1 MTPERAAPSGTV
13 TFLFSDIEGSSQLER
28 RVGTAAYVTLLAR
41 HRAILRTA
49 FIAHEGLE
57 QSTEGDSFFV
67 VFETA
72 SAAIQAAVE
81 AQLGLAAA
89 DWPEG
94 APVRVRIGLH
104 SGEATQTAE
113 GYVGIEIN
121 RAARI
126 VAAAHGGQIVASS
139 TTRLLALGSLS
150 TSGPAAAGFLDLG
163 ARELR
168 DVGRSHLFQVTWPG
182 LPTDFP
188 PLRAG
193 GVPFDGLPAQA
204 TSFIGRSA
212 EVAEVAALLGR
223 VRLLTLTG
231 AGGTGKTRLSLAAA
245 TAALGQFRDGAAW
258 AGLSPIADAALVP
271 AAIAQALGIADD
283 GTRDV
288 DDAIVERLADA
299 DVLLVLDN
307 FEQVAAAAP
316 VVGRLLARTSGL
328 HILVTSRSILHL
340 AGEQEYPVPPLAVPE
355 TAETADLALL
365 ARNEAVALFVER
377 VRAIRPDFVLTPDTA
392 PTIAAI
398 CIRLDGL
405 PLAIE
410 LAAARMRVLSPTA
423 LLDRLEASLA
433 VLSGGARDLPAR
445 QQTLRGAIA
454 WSYDLLDPAAQTLFR
469 QLGVFAGGWSLEA
482 AEAVCEVDR
491 QSTPDLL
498 DALSALAEQSLVRS
512 VESPTGEPRFRMLRA
527 LREFGL
533 EQLTEAGELVAVH
546 ERHLAF
552 VAALAE
558 AAERQLMGAESQIW
572 LDRLDLERDNIRVAL
587 RWALESDQIDT
598 GLRLAGQL
606 WRFWHRRGHLG
617 EGLTM
622 TQELL
627 RCPAAQHP
635 SAARAKALNGAG
647 GLAYWRNDFAAAR
660 ALYEEQLAIARS
672 LDDRPATAEALY
684 NLGYL
689 AAIPH
694 DLGLA
699 TRLFEESR
707 AIYEELD
714 DRRQVAACIVS
725 LGMVAGLRTERST
738 ADIEQVRAAMTDV
751 LLMTRSL
758 DDRFWTGTALRIRAR
773 ALFLLGDMA
782 AARADALEAL
792 ELFGQSGDP
801 SGVAMTLDDL
811 GAIALSAGNP
821 AQALEHGGAAAG
833 LRDRIAGG
841 APPSLVD
848 NLAYVEPARAALP
861 AGEAEAAWSLG
872 RGRSLDEA
880 VAHARSLR
888 PIQALPPRPVGR

>member
-1 MTPERAAPSGTV
+1 MTPERPVPSGAV

-41 HRAILRTA
+41 HRTVLRTA
-49 FIAHEGLE
+49 FAAHDGVE
-57 QSTEGDSFFV
+57 QGTEGDSFFV
-67 VFETA
+67 VFA
-72 SAAIQAAVE
+72 SAAAAVQAAVD

-89 DWPEG
+89 EWPDG
-94 APVRVRIGLH
+94 ASLRVRIGLH

-126 VAAAHGGQIVASS
+126 AAAAHGGQIVASS
-139 TTRLLALGSLS
+139 TTRDLALGSLS
-150 TSGPAAAGFLDLG
+150 APGPTLVGFLDLG

-168 DVGRSHLFQVTWPG
+168 DVGRSHLFQVSGPG

-193 GVPFDGLPAQA
+193 GAPFDALPAQP

-212 EVAEVAALLGR
+212 EVAEVAALLVR
-223 VRLLTLTG
+223 TRLLTLTG
-231 AGGTGKTRLSLAAA
+231 PGGTGKTRLSLAAA
-245 TAALGQFRDGAAW
+245 TATLDQFPDGAAW

-271 AAIAQALGIADD
+271 TAIAQALGIADD
-283 GTRDV
+283 GSRDV
-288 DDAIVERLADA
+288 EDAIVERLASA
-299 DVLLVLDN
+299 DVLLMLDN
-307 FEQVAAAAP
+307 FEQVSAAAP
-316 VVGRLLARTSGL
+316 VVGRLLAGTSGL
-328 HILVTSRSILHL
+328 RILVTSRSILHL

-377 VRAIRPDFVLTPDTA
+377 VRAIRPDFVLTPDMA

-423 LLDRLEASLA
+423 LLDRLEASLT

-454 WSYDLLDPAAQTLFR
+454 WSYDLLDPDARTLFR

-482 AEAVCEVDR
+482 AEAVCRVDR

-498 DALSALAEQSLVRS
+498 DGLSALTEQSLIRS
-512 VESPTGEPRFRMLRA
+512 AESPAGEPRFRMLRA

-533 EQLTEAGELVAVH
+533 EQLTETGELVAVRD
-546 ERHLAF
+546 RHLAF

-558 AAERQLMGAESQIW
+558 AAEPQLTGAGSQAW
-572 LDRLDLERDNIRVAL
+572 LDRLDLERDNVRVAL
-587 RWALESDQIDT
+587 RWAVESDQIET

-606 WRFWHRRGHLG
+606 WRFWHRRGHLL
-617 EGLTM
+617 EGMSM

-627 RCPAAQHP
+627 RCPAAQRP

-647 GLAYWRNDFAAAR
+647 GLAYWRNDFALAR
-660 ALYEEQLAIARS
+660 RLYEEQLSIARE
-672 LDDRPATAEALY
+672 LTDRPATAEALY

-694 DLGLA
+694 DLDLA
-699 TRLFEESR
+699 ARLFEESK
-707 AIYEELD
+707 AIYEELG

-725 LGMVAGLRTERST
+725 LGTVAGLRAERSV
-738 ADIEQVRAAMTDV
+738 ADNEQVSAAMTEALV
-751 LLMTRSL
+751 LTRAL
-758 DDRFWTGTALRIRAR
+758 GDYFWTGTALRIRGR
-773 ALFLLGDMA
+773 ALFLLGDLE

-801 SGVAMTLDDL
+801 TGVAMTLDDL
-811 GAIALSAGNP
+811 GAIALATGDP
-821 AQALEHGGAAAG
+821 LRALEQAGAASG
-833 LRDRIAGG
+833 LRERIAGG
-841 APPSLVD
+841 APPSLVE
-848 NLAYVEPARAALP
+848 NLDYIEPARAALP
-861 AGEAEAAWSLG
+861 ANEAEAAWSVG

-880 VAHARSLR
+880 VTQARS
-888 PIQALPPRPVGR
+888 PRPTQGPSG